1 MGYLPSGRTI
11 TAAAQGSKRVDHP
24 PHGPDW
30 SVDCGPF
37 RSASAFESPDEAPQC
52 FCDLGVVFDH
62 PEVEEGARYDVEVSN
77 LTITCDGGHP
87 SSRGSAFL
95 VVHRLSPADLQ
106 LVDTDRRLRPRTAP
120 AAV

>member
-37 RSASAFESPDEAPQC
+37 RSPGDFESPDEAPRYSC
-52 FCDLGVVFDH
+52 NLAVFLDH
-62 PEVEEGARYDVEVSN
+62 PQVETAQYDVDVSYPGAGGQR
-77 LTITCDGGHP
+77 TTSVFTFCTSDG
-87 SSRGSAFL
+87 
-95 VVHRLSPADLQ
+95 
-106 LVDTDRRLRPRTAP
+106 TTASCEG
-120 AAV
+120 